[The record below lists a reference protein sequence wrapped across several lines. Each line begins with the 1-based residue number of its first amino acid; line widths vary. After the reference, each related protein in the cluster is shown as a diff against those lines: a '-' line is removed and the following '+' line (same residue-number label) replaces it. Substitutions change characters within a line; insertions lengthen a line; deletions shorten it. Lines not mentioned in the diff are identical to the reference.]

1 MLEICTHK
9 SEKNSNMNENLRTN
23 QEQCHAR
30 TSNALQEGERP
41 EANFAIQLFE
51 GKKVRFVWDE
61 EQEKYYFAVV
71 DIVQV
76 LTESADYQTARKYWK
91 VLKGRLLK
99 EGNETVTNCY
109 QLKLP
114 AADGKNRLTDVAD
127 LEQIFRLIQSIPS
140 KKAEPVKKWLAE
152 VGAQRI
158 DQMIDPEL
166 TFQMAVEDYRRQGY
180 SDRWIN
186 ERMRSIEMRK
196 ELTDEWHRSGI
207 HEPKDFAIL
216 TNVLTKAWS
225 GMTTGEYKRHKGL
238 TKENLRDNMTNVEL
252 ALNNT
257 LTEVATT
264 EIARQRKTQ
273 GMKESRQSAQAGGQ
287 IAKNTR
293 DDLERQLGRTVI
305 SSERASDYIRPIE
318 SQDADALQ
326 LPDEEK

>member
-1 MLEICTHK
+1 
-9 SEKNSNMNENLRTN
+9 MND
-23 QEQCHAR
+23 
-30 TSNALQEGERP
+30 
-41 EANFAIQLFE
+41 NFAIQLFE
-51 GKKVRFVWDE
+51 GKKVRIVWDA
-61 EQEKYYFAVV
+61 EQEEYYFSVT

-76 LTESADYQTARKYWK
+76 LTDSVNPRDYIKKMLRRDPEMKSKWGTICPPVEMLA
-91 VLKGRLLK
+91 
-99 EGNETVTNCY
+99 
-109 QLKLP
+109 P
-114 AADGKNRLTDVAD
+114 DGKRRKTQAAD
-127 LEQIFRLIQSIPS
+127 LEGIFRIIQSIPS

-207 HEPKDFAIL
+207 HEPRDFAIL

-252 ALNNT
+252 ALNT
-257 LTEVATT
+257 LAEVATT
-264 EIARQRKTQ
+264 EIARQRQTH
-273 GMKESRQSAQAGGQ
+273 GMRESRQAAQAGGQ

-305 SSERASDYIRPIE
+305 SSERASDYIKPIE
-318 SQDADALQ
+318 SKDAEIRP
-326 LPDEEK
+326 LPEEE